1 MAKKSEEIKA
11 FRKLLLERR
20 AQIRGNVSQMGEQ
33 ALKGTGQDFSV
44 DHMADYGSD
53 NYEQEFTLGLIENE
67 QEVLREIDAALDRIE
82 DGTFGDCEVCGKK
95 IQKARLKAIPY
106 ARLCLE
112 CKKKEEERTST

>member
-1 MAKKSEEIKA
+1 MKSEELKA
-11 FRKLLLERR
+11 FKKLLLERR
-20 AQIRGNVSQMGEQ
+20 AELRGSVSNMEEQ

-67 QEVLREIDAALDRIE
+67 QEVLRDIDAALERIE
-82 DGTFGDCEVCGKK
+82 EGTFGDCEVCGKK

-106 ARLCLE
+106 ARLCLD
-112 CKKKEEERTST
+112 CKKKEEERSRT